1 MNRSPMTER
10 IYYND
15 SYLRCFNAQVVACA
29 PGGSTV
35 YLDRTA
41 FYPTSGGQPCDL
53 GFINSRLVPARMVRM
68 RSSSLGFWRVASD
81 LRPRTSGDSKATS
94 DLRPRT

>member
-1 MNRSPMTER
+1 MTER

-15 SYLRCFNAQVVACA
+15 SYLHRFNAQVVACA
-29 PGGSTV
+29 PGASTV

-53 GFINSRLVPARMVRM
+53 GSIAGVRLRCPRARR
-68 RSSSLGFWRVASD
+68 AS
-81 LRPRTSGDSKATS
+81 
-94 DLRPRT
+94 